1 MRIVSSF
8 PSHQQKTIR
17 IQLSGILKAVISMR
31 LVRAAKGAGR
41 VPAIEVLVSTA
52 FIRDHIINEE
62 KTYMIREAIA
72 AGTSQYGMQT
82 FDQSLFHLL
91 QSRLIT
97 QEEALHNATNADE
110 FKMRV
115 AGIYSADDS
124 ITHMAPPAPPTPA
137 PPPTS
142 KEADSIF
149 VKH

>member
-1 MRIVSSF
+1 
-8 PSHQQKTIR
+8 
-17 IQLSGILKAVISMR
+17 LAGILKAVISMR

-97 QEEALHNATNADE
+97 LEEALHNASNPDE

-115 AGIYSADDS
+115 QGIYSADD
-124 ITHMAPPAPPTPA
+124 TLAHMTTPAIVTPPPAATKPAPPTIKTEP
-137 PPPTS
+137 
-142 KEADSIF
+142 ESIF